1 MSTNS
6 RPYAPNQTLLL
17 PKQSL
22 TGIFAMARATG
33 VLARELTAAFH
44 PTGAQVVDLLR
55 PPATFPRPVREV
67 ILDADLRSAS
77 DILRAHE
84 LRNIHLTCMG

>member
-33 VLARELTAAFH
+33 VLARELTAGFR

-55 PPATFPRPVREV
+55 RTATFPRPVREV
-67 ILDADLRSAS
+67 ILGADLRSAS
-77 DILRAHE
+77 DNLRAHQ
-84 LRNIHLTCMG
+84 LRTIHLTCMR